1 MNSKFIDVNLI
12 REWVQID
19 ESIPQRLRW
28 IKRPSNR
35 VKVGDPVG
43 NKCKR
48 KNLTYYEFS
57 LLNTAYLNHRVYYA
71 LKTNKDPGD
80 LEIDHSDHDYENT
93 GKLRLATRSQQA
105 ANQRPRGLKKYKGV
119 HHDKRDGRFYA
130 RIRVNYKRISLGG
143 YLTEEEAA
151 FAYNEAALKYFGE
164 FAYLNVIQHKSSH
177 QPELHPNQPF

>member
-1 MNSKFIDVNLI
+1 VNSKFIDVNLI

>member
-1 MNSKFIDVNLI
+1 VNSKFIDVNLI

-177 QPELHPNQPF
+177 QPELHPNQPA